1 MGSAGAEN
9 LLQGTR
15 WCAWAATQEAVR
27 VLQGELGIIGRR
39 RPWECQAAGPGRP
52 GTADM
57 LSLQPSCREQGCEGH
72 GAQSCLP
79 TSCHLSLLSPQKGPW
94 AGTWPGSFTGALC
107 EWAWA
112 WCSQDLLSL
121 QVQKGGTWEGRTHT
135 LLLRGLSPSRSQGSQ
150 VSAGLHPWW
159 PKTQAHRLRT
169 RCSGDWRG

>member
-9 LLQGTR
+9 LRQGTR

-94 AGTWPGSFTGALC
+94 AGTWPGSFTGACVSGPGHGALKISCPYRCRRGAPGKEGPTLC
-107 EWAWA
+107 
-112 WCSQDLLSL
+112 C
-121 QVQKGGTWEGRTHT
+121 
-135 LLLRGLSPSRSQGSQ
+135 
-150 VSAGLHPWW
+150 
-159 PKTQAHRLRT
+159 
-169 RCSGDWRG
+169 